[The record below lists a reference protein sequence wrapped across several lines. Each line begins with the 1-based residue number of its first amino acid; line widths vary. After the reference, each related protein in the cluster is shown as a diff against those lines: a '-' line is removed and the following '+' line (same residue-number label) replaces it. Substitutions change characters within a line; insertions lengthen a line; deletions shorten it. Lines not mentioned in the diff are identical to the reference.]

1 MTWLL
6 FSLVCAAL
14 FLHSTLSLW
23 THYIAVMRLKMLR
36 DAGTLTR
43 WQTVFGYYVLAKGL
57 LIDLVYHLVIGTLV
71 LLEWPREWTLSGRLW
86 RLSTTG
92 SGWRQRWALAI
103 RQTLLDPFDPSGV
116 HRG

>member
-1 MTWLL
+1 MSWQLL
-6 FSLVCAAL
+6 TVGVLGLIA
-14 FLHSTLSLW
+14 HSTLSLW

-43 WQTVFGYYVLAKGL
+43 WQRIFGTYVLAKGL
-57 LIDLVYHLVIGTLV
+57 LIDLVYHLILGTL
-71 LLEWPREWTLSGRLW
+71 LLCDRPREWTLSGRLW

-92 SGWRQRWALAI
+92 TGWRQRWALAL
-103 RQTLLDPFDPSGV
+103 RTELLDSADPSGL

>member
-1 MTWLL
+1 MIWLVL
-6 FSLVCAAL
+6 AVAVFV
-14 FLHSTLSLW
+14 HSTLSLW
-23 THYIAVMRLKMLR
+23 THFVAVMRLKMLR

-92 SGWRQRWALAI
+92 SGWRQRWALAL
-103 RQTLLDPFDPSGV
+103 RLQLLDSADPRGV
-116 HRG
+116 HEG